1 MKLLNRM
8 RNDLILAGVIVAAG
22 YVAYNFLLDER
33 AREGVATM
41 NRTIRE
47 SFTSLSNMVNDHIG
61 TIMDE
66 DAVAQNRQD
75 VKEAWE
81 SIGY

>member
-1 MKLLNRM
+1 MWLVKRV

-22 YVAYNFLLDER
+22 YVAYNFLLDDN

-47 SFTSLSNMVNDHIG
+47 SFNHLSNMVNEHIG

-66 DAVAQNRQD
+66 DAVAQNRAD
-75 VKEAWE
+75 VKEAWQ
-81 SIGY
+81 SIGF

>member
-1 MKLLNRM
+1 MGLIKRM
-8 RNDLILAGVIVAAG
+8 RNDLILAGVFVVAG

-33 AREGVATM
+33 AREGVATL

-47 SFTSLSNMVNDHIG
+47 SYNNLSSMINEHIG

-66 DAVAQNRQD
+66 EVVTQNRAD
-75 VKEAWE
+75 IREAWE
-81 SIGY
+81 ELGY

>member
-66 DAVAQNRQD
+66 DAVAQNR
-75 VKEAWE
+75 
-81 SIGY
+81 